1 MFNFHTFTEFP
12 ILLLLLIS
20 NFTLFGEDI
29 LGNILIYEQPTK
41 YIVASE
47 KYKDEYHIKLKKA
60 IKQKI
65 NGKEIVEAK
74 EDRAPTKIINL
85 MEALQKSL
93 DVNNGKK
100 KAE

>member
-1 MFNFHTFTEFP
+1 MVANTLYFFDEVQKAPSSVAVKTTKQELDLAKNLIEQMTFPF
-12 ILLLLLIS
+12 
-20 NFTLFGEDI
+20 
-29 LGNILIYEQPTK
+29 QP
-41 YIVASE
+41 E